1 MIYIGEKRKRGGRI
15 FFGGRAR
22 VGGLGG
28 DLRRFFLEQQALE
41 ENLSGK
47 RTEETKRAIATKAV
61 QVCTSLLLEF

>member
-1 MIYIGEKRKRGGRI
+1 MIYIGEKRKRDGRI
-15 FFGGRAR
+15 FLGGRAR
-22 VGGLGG
+22 VGGLGA